1 MDSGRRSGAT
11 DAEDPELAEIAS
23 GGLTLLEH
31 GRAFEARIIFE
42 GLCAL
47 QPSSAVFQS
56 ALGAAYLA
64 LDELEKALSSLTRAL
79 SLDAKLPGAL
89 ADRGEAKLR
98 SGDVGGALVDLR
110 MALRLERRA
119 ELAERVQALLVLAR
133 IETGEPQPSA

>member
-11 DAEDPELAEIAS
+11 EAEDPELNEIAA

-31 GRAFEARIIFE
+31 GRAFEARVIFE

-47 QPSSAVFQS
+47 RPSSVAFQS

-64 LDELEKALSSLTRAL
+64 LDQLEKALGSLTRAL
-79 SLDAKLPGAL
+79 SIDPKLPGAL

-98 SGDVGGALVDLR
+98 SGDVGGALSDLR

-119 ELAERVQALLVLAR
+119 DLAERVQALLVLAR
-133 IETGEPQPSA
+133 IETGEAQPTA